1 MGRKHRSSHVR
12 PVEDF
17 SSQKT
22 QQIRCLPNFFRYDAV
37 AMIVSRP
44 KLSWA
49 ERMYLPGVIV
59 GLKITAGH
67 FLRFVFGKGKVTM
80 QYPEEKWTLPAGYRG
95 APTLVRDEEGREKC
109 VSCQLCEF
117 VCPPRAIRIK
127 PGEIPLDSPH
137 AKVEKAPKA
146 FDIDMIRC
154 IYCGLCEEVC
164 PEEAIFLLKDYAIT
178 GLSRAEMV
186 HDKAKLYELGGTLPK
201 PIHKWDA
208 NK

>member
-1 MGRKHRSSHVR
+1 
-12 PVEDF
+12 
-17 SSQKT
+17 
-22 QQIRCLPNFFRYDAV
+22 
-37 AMIVSRP
+37 MIVSRP
-44 KLSWA
+44 KLSWT
-49 ERMYLPGVIV
+49 ERMYLPGILV

-67 FLRFVFGKGKVTM
+67 FFRFVFGKGKQTM
-80 QYPEEKWTLPAGYRG
+80 QYPEEKWTLPPLYRG

-117 VCPPRAIRIK
+117 ICPPRAIRIK

-137 AKVEKAPKA
+137 AKVEKAPQA

-178 GLSRAEMV
+178 GVSRHEMV
-186 HDKAKLYELGGTLPK
+186 HDKAKLYEMGGTLPK

-208 NK
+208 KK

>member
-1 MGRKHRSSHVR
+1 
-12 PVEDF
+12 
-17 SSQKT
+17 
-22 QQIRCLPNFFRYDAV
+22 
-37 AMIVSRP
+37 MIVSRP
-44 KLSWA
+44 KLSWI
-49 ERMYLPGVIV
+49 EKLYLPGILV

-67 FLRFVFGKGKVTM
+67 FIGQLLGREKVTM
-80 QYPEEKWTLPAGYRG
+80 QYPEEKWPVPEGYRG

-127 PGEIPLDSPH
+127 PGEIPLESPH

-178 GLSRAEMV
+178 GLSRHEMV

-201 PIHKWDA
+201 PIHKWD
-208 NK
+208 KDK